1 MEYNIM
7 TEDKFEKIKN
17 LHFTA
22 KQLQL
27 CKETEVDIEQERKAF
42 IQWHLDRNKTRKSP
56 SMAFTRWL
64 HKNNKIQTYLA
75 EKKVLEKDV
84 LKEGLEQSKKI
95 IEELPPRI
103 FFHKDKQKL
112 IFKHFLQKVI
122 NSYGRNTWNIK
133 EKDTYIEL
141 ALDCIID
148 NLPFYLWRP
157 TKEDLIEYCEGYF
170 KFFFRNYESQYMP
183 NGVFTL
189 KSIQLAYNQTL
200 KNNPNCLKSLTFSGV
215 NSHIRITDKEID
227 LLKKYLPS
235 EAEQTEVTYTLFFI
249 AQNPNKKIFGFGRKD
264 YIFNQIKNITGL
276 KFESN

>member
-1 MEYNIM
+1 MEFNIM

-27 CKETEVDIEQERKAF
+27 CKETDVDIEQERKAF

-64 HKNNKIQTYLA
+64 HKNNKIETYLA

-84 LKEGLEQSKKI
+84 LKEGLEQTKKL
-95 IEELPPRI
+95 IEELPPI
-103 FFHKDKQKL
+103 LTQDIKQKT
-112 IFKHFLQKVI
+112 IYKEFLQKVI

-141 ALDCIID
+141 ALDCILD
-148 NLPFYLWRP
+148 NLPFDLQRP
-157 TKEDLIEYCEGYF
+157 TEDDLIEYCKGYF

-183 NGVFTL
+183 NGVFAFKT
-189 KSIQLAYNQTL
+189 IQLAYNQTL
-200 KNNPNCLKSLTFSGV
+200 KSNPNCLKSLTFSGA
-215 NSHIRITDKEID
+215 NSHIKITDKEID

-235 EAEQTEVTYTLFFI
+235 DVQQKEVIHTLFFI
-249 AQNPNKKIFGFGRKD
+249 AQNPNKKIFGLGRKD
-264 YIFNQIKNITGL
+264 YIFDQIRNITNL

>member
-1 MEYNIM
+1 MEFNIM

-27 CKETEVDIEQERKAF
+27 CKETDVDIEQERKAF

-64 HKNNKIQTYLA
+64 HKNNKIETYLA

-84 LKEGLEQSKKI
+84 LKEGLEKTKKI
-95 IEELPPRI
+95 IEELPPI
-103 FFHKDKQKL
+103 LTQDIQQKIL
-112 IFKHFLQKVI
+112 YKHFLQKVI

-141 ALDCIID
+141 ALDCILD
-148 NLPFYLWRP
+148 NLPFDLQRP
-157 TKEDLIEYCEGYF
+157 TEEDLIEYCKGYF

-183 NGVFTL
+183 NGVFAFKT
-189 KSIQLAYNQTL
+189 IQLAYNQTL
-200 KNNPNCLKSLTFSGV
+200 KSNPNCLKSLTFSGA
-215 NSHIRITDKEID
+215 NSHIKITDKEID

-235 EAEQTEVTYTLFFI
+235 DIQQKEVIHTLFFI
-249 AQNPNKKIFGFGRKD
+249 AQNPNKKIFGLGRKD
-264 YIFNQIKNITGL
+264 YIFDQIRNITNL

>member
-1 MEYNIM
+1 MEFNIM

-64 HKNNKIQTYLA
+64 HKNNKIETYLA

-84 LKEGLEQSKKI
+84 LKEGLEQTKKI
-95 IEELPPRI
+95 IEELPPI
-103 FFHKDKQKL
+103 LTQDIQQKIL
-112 IFKHFLQKVI
+112 YKHFLQKVI

-141 ALDCIID
+141 ALDCIMD
-148 NLPFYLWRP
+148 NLPFYLQRP
-157 TKEDLIEYCEGYF
+157 TEKDLIDYCKGYF

-183 NGVFTL
+183 NGVFVFKT
-189 KSIQLAYNQTL
+189 IQLAYNQTL
-200 KNNPNCLKSLTFSGV
+200 KSNPNCLKSLTFSGV
-215 NSHIRITDKEID
+215 NSHIKITDKEID

-235 EAEQTEVTYTLFFI
+235 KAEQTEVIHTLFYI
-249 AQNPNKKIFGFGRKD
+249 ANNNGKKIHGLGRKD
-264 YIFNQIKNITGL
+264 FIFKQIKNITGL

>member
-17 LHFTA
+17 FNFTA

-56 SMAFTRWL
+56 SMAFTKWL

-95 IEELPPRI
+95 IEELPPI
-103 FFHKDKQKL
+103 LTQDIQQKIL
-112 IFKHFLQKVI
+112 YKHFLQKVI

-141 ALDCIID
+141 ALDCILD
-148 NLPFYLWRP
+148 NLPFDLQRP
-157 TKEDLIEYCEGYF
+157 TEEDLIEYCKGYF

-183 NGVFTL
+183 NGVFAFKT
-189 KSIQLAYNQTL
+189 IQLAYNQTL
-200 KNNPNCLKSLTFSGV
+200 KSNPNCLKSLTFSGV
-215 NSHIRITDKEID
+215 NSHIKITDKEID

-235 EAEQTEVTYTLFFI
+235 DVQQKEVIHTLFFI
-249 AQNPNKKIFGFGRKD
+249 AQNPNKKIFGLGRKD
-264 YIFNQIKNITGL
+264 YIFDQIRNITNL

>member
-1 MEYNIM
+1 MEFNIM

-22 KQLQL
+22 KQLKL
-27 CKETEVDIEQERKAF
+27 CKETDVDIEQERKAF

-64 HKNNKIQTYLA
+64 HKNNKIETYLA

-84 LKEGLEQSKKI
+84 LKEGLDKTKKI
-95 IEELPPRI
+95 IEELPPI
-103 FFHKDKQKL
+103 LTQDIQQKIL
-112 IFKHFLQKVI
+112 YKHFLQKVI

-141 ALDCIID
+141 ALDCILD
-148 NLPFYLWRP
+148 NLPLDLQRP
-157 TKEDLIEYCEGYF
+157 TEDDLIKYCKGYF

-183 NGVFTL
+183 NGVFTF
-189 KSIQLAYNQTL
+189 KSIQLAFNQTL
-200 KNNPNCLKSLTFSGV
+200 KSNSYCLKSLTFSGA
-215 NSHIRITDKEID
+215 NSHITITDKEID

-235 EAEQTEVTYTLFFI
+235 EAEQTEVIHTLFFI

-264 YIFNQIKNITGL
+264 YIFKQIKNITGL

>member
-17 LHFTA
+17 LNFTA

-56 SMAFTRWL
+56 SMAFTKWL

-95 IEELPPRI
+95 IEELPPI
-103 FFHKDKQKL
+103 LTQDIQQKIL
-112 IFKHFLQKVI
+112 YKHFLQKVI

-157 TKEDLIEYCEGYF
+157 TKEDLIDYCEGYF

-200 KNNPNCLKSLTFSGV
+200 KSNPNCLKNLTFSGP
-215 NSHIRITDKEID
+215 NSHIKITDKEIN

-235 EAEQTEVTYTLFFI
+235 EVEQKEVIHTLFFI
-249 AQNPNKKIFGFGRKD
+249 AQNPNKKIFGLGRKD